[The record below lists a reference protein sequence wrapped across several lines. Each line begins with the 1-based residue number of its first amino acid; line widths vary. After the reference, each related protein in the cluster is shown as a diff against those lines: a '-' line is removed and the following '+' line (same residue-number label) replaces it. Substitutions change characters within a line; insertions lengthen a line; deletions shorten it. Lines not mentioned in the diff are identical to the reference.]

1 MGTYSELMKAGKHS
15 VPQVARELHSK
26 EKKGAKN
33 RAPSRNCNIVINI
46 TITQSDIDD
55 LREPTSSTQTMRL
68 RESDA
73 EILKDTAYLLR
84 KTTKKTVMQSD
95 VMRLAIRIAHKLA
108 MSKDGALVEVIGQ
121 IIDRCIDRF
130 TSHRIRCL
138 ASNQAH

>member
-15 VPQVARELHSK
+15 VQQVARELHSK

-73 EILKDTAYLLR
+73 EILKDTAYLLGKTMKM
-84 KTTKKTVMQSD
+84 KTTKSD
-95 VMRLAIRIAHKLA
+95 IVRLAIRIVHKLA
-108 MSKDGALVEVIGQ
+108 VSKDGALGEVIGQ
-121 IIDRCIDRF
+121 MK
-130 TSHRIRCL
+130 
-138 ASNQAH
+138 N